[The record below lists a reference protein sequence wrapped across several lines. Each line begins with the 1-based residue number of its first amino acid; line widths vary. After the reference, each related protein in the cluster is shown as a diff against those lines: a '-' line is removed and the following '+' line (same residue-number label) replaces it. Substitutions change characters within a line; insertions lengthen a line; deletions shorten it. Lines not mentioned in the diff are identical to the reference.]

1 MTTGKPLP
9 ITKVMDWKAYQQVK
23 RNGQAA
29 GVDGQS
35 LDDFNKDLENNLYKL
50 WNRMA
55 SGSYLPPAVRRVEI
69 PKSGGGIRPLG
80 IPTVADR
87 IAQMVVKQVLEPQ
100 LELIFDQDSYG
111 YRPGKSA
118 HQAVEACRQRCWRA
132 NWVLDLDTARWCHQ
146 PTAGQ
151 SVPALCV

>member
-9 ITKVMDWKAYQQVK
+9 ITKVMVWKAYQQVK

-69 PKSGGGIRPLG
+69 PKSGGGPLCQESCPLG
-80 IPTVADR
+80 LTHP
-87 IAQMVVKQVLEPQ
+87 
-100 LELIFDQDSYG
+100 
-111 YRPGKSA
+111 PGA
-118 HQAVEACRQRCWRA
+118 
-132 NWVLDLDTARWCHQ
+132 
-146 PTAGQ
+146 
-151 SVPALCV
+151 

>member
-1 MTTGKPLP
+1 MSSDKPLP
-9 ITKVMDWKAYQQVK
+9 ITKVMVWMAYQQVK

-55 SGSYLPPAVRRVEI
+55 SGSYLPPPVRRVEL
-69 PKSGGGIRPLG
+69 PESGGGIRPLG

-87 IAQMVVKQVLEPQ
+87 IAQMVVKQVLEP
-100 LELIFDQDSYG
+100 
-111 YRPGKSA
+111 
-118 HQAVEACRQRCWRA
+118 
-132 NWVLDLDTARWCHQ
+132 
-146 PTAGQ
+146 
-151 SVPALCV
+151 

>member
-9 ITKVMDWKAYQQVK
+9 ITKVMVWKAYQQVK

-50 WNRMA
+50 WNQMA
-55 SGSYLPPAVRRVEI
+55 SGSYLPPAVWRVEI

-87 IAQMVVKQVLEPQ
+87 NGL
-100 LELIFDQDSYG
+100 
-111 YRPGKSA
+111 RPTAS
-118 HQAVEACRQRCWRA
+118 RRRWWSSRCWSHS
-132 NWVLDLDTARWCHQ
+132 W
-146 PTAGQ
+146 
-151 SVPALCV
+151 S

>member
-9 ITKVMDWKAYQQVK
+9 ITKVMIWKAYQQVK

-55 SGSYLPPAVRRVEI
+55 SGSYLPPAVRPVEI

-80 IPTVADR
+80 IPTVGC
-87 IAQMVVKQVLEPQ
+87 
-100 LELIFDQDSYG
+100 S
-111 YRPGKSA
+111 S
-118 HQAVEACRQRCWRA
+118 
-132 NWVLDLDTARWCHQ
+132 
-146 PTAGQ
+146 
-151 SVPALCV
+151 